1 MNNSA
6 ILSALPPYRAHV
18 ITLEKNQDTNDIV
31 REMLAYHKKYAQD
44 YDRIGPLFLGFT
56 PRQTAK
62 NIFTYLK
69 NNVKYVIEP
78 ESRQT
83 VKSPAAIV
91 ATGKTTGSDC
101 KNYALF
107 IAGVLDAIN
116 RSGKQK
122 IPFAF
127 RFASYKWYDEQ
138 PQHVFIV
145 AFPNSK
151 QETWID
157 PVLQQFDQRKS
168 YNHAIDK
175 KMALVGISG
184 TGKPAQVAGLKD
196 IFGKVKNAVL
206 TVAASPARL
215 AFLTMVKNN
224 VFALADKFNFV
235 NRRYPADVQKWW
247 QNQGGDYNK
256 FIDAISSGYGRPF
269 KIELSVETA
278 SVAPLVPASPILVQA
293 TKFLKNYNIN
303 TSEIEGAA
311 NAGINERA
319 QDAALPYDQQA
330 LLDAQQYKAGENAVM
345 SNNTRNI
352 AIIGGAALLAYILLK
367 KK

>member
-1 MNNSA
+1 
-6 ILSALPPYRAHV
+6 
-18 ITLEKNQDTNDIV
+18 
-31 REMLAYHKKYAQD
+31 
-44 YDRIGPLFLGFT
+44 
-56 PRQTAK
+56 
-62 NIFTYLK
+62 
-69 NNVKYVIEP
+69 
-78 ESRQT
+78 
-83 VKSPAAIV
+83 
-91 ATGKTTGSDC
+91 
-101 KNYALF
+101 
-107 IAGVLDAIN
+107 
-116 RSGKQK
+116 
-122 IPFAF
+122 
-127 RFASYKWYDEQ
+127 
-138 PQHVFIV
+138 
-145 AFPNSK
+145 
-151 QETWID
+151 
-157 PVLQQFDQRKS
+157 
-168 YNHAIDK
+168 
-175 KMALVGISG
+175 MALVGISG

-311 NAGINERA
+311 NAGINARA
-319 QDAALPYDQQA
+319 NDAGSIYEQEQLQNQALYNYGQDAVTTQKIPTA
-330 LLDAQQYKAGENAVM
+330 
-345 SNNTRNI
+345 
-352 AIIGGAALLAYILLK
+352 AIISGAVVLAYILLK